1 MALSK
6 RSVGLPPPVPGFER
20 INRYWDRKL
29 ALPAAKIL
37 PGEYY
42 VTRDDEM
49 ITTVLGSCVSACIRD
64 RVFGI
69 GGMNHFML
77 PESEHGG
84 WGTATDPTSTA
95 TRYGNYAMEH
105 MINEILK
112 LGGHRRNLE
121 VKLFGGGRIINNTSD
136 VGARNIDFVRSYLET
151 EGLPVVGEDLGGIH
165 PRRIQYFPRSGRA
178 RVKKLRHLHDTR
190 VIEREQAYR
199 RDLEQAP
206 VAGEVELF

>member
-1 MALSK
+1 MALT
-6 RSVGLPPPVPGFER
+6 RSVDRLPPCLPGFDGISR
-20 INRYWDRKL
+20 SWDK
-29 ALPAAKIL
+29 ALGMPVAKIL

-42 VTRDDEM
+42 VTVEDEM

-77 PESEHGG
+77 PESDHGG
-84 WGTATDPTSTA
+84 WGGATDVTSTA

-112 LGGHRRNLE
+112 HGGHRRNLE
-121 VKLFGGGRIINNTSD
+121 VKLFGGGSIINSSSR
-136 VGARNIDFVRSYLET
+136 VGMHNIEFVRCYLKT
-151 EGLPVVGEDLGGIH
+151 EGLSIVGEDLGDIY
-165 PRRIQYFPRSGRA
+165 PRKIQYFPRSGRA
-178 RVKKLRHLHDTR
+178 RVKKLKHLHDTA
-190 VIEREQAYR
+190 VVEREQAYK